1 MTIKG
6 GSCASEAVLGFL
18 DVGAFERVEFLM
30 SGGGGRRG
38 GSQRGGGHLP
48 PMSVALASADPPS
61 LLSGSILLH
70 MQESMSQLPPLST
83 TMTAPNDMF
92 TAFSPALTGGKKRRA
107 KK

>member
-30 SGGGGRRG
+30 SGGGKRRGQRG
-38 GSQRGGGHLP
+38 GSHVP

-61 LLSGSILLH
+61 LLSGSILHH
-70 MQESMSQLPPLST
+70 MQESMSQMPPLST

-92 TAFSPALTGGKKRRA
+92 TAFSPALTGGKNRRA